1 MLGCARVVIVVVVRW
16 EGGDTRCVHLAHR
29 SAVFDLFWIQLEM
42 KLDWKSGGLRG
53 RLSSCTGKCVLISK
67 VIRWHDYDTH
77 NYQVHLGS
85 SWKADWRLNDLICGM
100 IHAYPACAGPI
111 IFLSFL
117 FQKEP
122 VNDQSF
128 LLIMRASHVIKGASS
143 NLMCQQLREGATNLE
158 HAAAG
163 ANEIPTEDQASL
175 DAAMEKVR
183 EKHVELMKG
192 VESYHAFLKSVDI

>member
-1 MLGCARVVIVVVVRW
+1 
-16 EGGDTRCVHLAHR
+16 
-29 SAVFDLFWIQLEM
+29 
-42 KLDWKSGGLRG
+42 
-53 RLSSCTGKCVLISK
+53 
-67 VIRWHDYDTH
+67 
-77 NYQVHLGS
+77 
-85 SWKADWRLNDLICGM
+85 M
-100 IHAYPACAGPI
+100 IHAYPTNNRPI
-111 IFLSFL
+111 NFLSSL

-192 VESYHAFLKSVDI
+192 VESYHAFLKSVHI